1 MIKKEDCIKIGEVGK
16 THSLQGAVV
25 VYSDNDLLEQYKEE
39 PVFIL
44 LEGAPVPFFVAKDG
58 LMKRNHSSYIIKFDY
73 VDSKAQADRLTGKE
87 LLMDKDLVGEEE
99 EEDLPFELSEL
110 IGFSVQDIL
119 MRESG
124 EVVDVANYSGNMLL
138 SIRIFSKEILLP
150 LSERYVK
157 EISENE
163 QLLRVEIPEE
173 IKELY

>member
-1 MIKKEDCIKIGEVGK
+1 M
-16 THSLQGAVV
+16 
-25 VYSDNDLLEQYKEE
+25 
-39 PVFIL
+39 
-44 LEGAPVPFFVAKDG
+44 
-58 LMKRNHSSYIIKFDY
+58 
-73 VDSKAQADRLTGKE
+73 DR
-87 LLMDKDLVGEEE
+87 DLVGEEE

-119 MRESG
+119 TRESG

>member
-119 MRESG
+119 TRESG

>member
-16 THSLQGAVV
+16 AHNLQGAVV
-25 VYSDNDLLEQYKEE
+25 VYSDNDLLEQYREE

-44 LEGAPVPFFVAKDG
+44 LEGAPVPFFIAKDG
-58 LMKRNHSSYIIKFDY
+58 LMTRNHSSYIVKFDY
-73 VDSKAQADRLTGKE
+73 VDSKAQADRLAGRD
-87 LLMDKDLVGEEE
+87 LLMDKDLVGEE

-110 IGFSVQDIL
+110 IGFSVLDIL
-119 MRESG
+119 TQESG

-138 SIRIFSKEILLP
+138 SVRIFSKEILLP

-157 EISENE
+157 EILENE